1 MDNIAWVSGLPK
13 RVGESPDWGVFKNLS
28 TQLFNSGYSKKELLF
43 MYLSIKCKS
52 IRHVVSFLYLVV
64 SWRYTY
70 ISRLYPFKSS
80 SIVIFIVL
88 EAWNLII
95 TLEMVYNNM
104 ISVFSGSQCNWHQIH
119 IWFHLSHNCYACIFA
134 AAI

>member
-1 MDNIAWVSGLPK
+1 
-13 RVGESPDWGVFKNLS
+13 
-28 TQLFNSGYSKKELLF
+28 

-80 SIVIFIVL
+80 SIAIFIVL
-88 EAWNLII
+88 EAWNVII
-95 TLEMVYNNM
+95 MLEMVFNNNFRVQWQSM
-104 ISVFSGSQCNWHQIH
+104 
-119 IWFHLSHNCYACIFA
+119 
-134 AAI
+134 

>member
-1 MDNIAWVSGLPK
+1 
-13 RVGESPDWGVFKNLS
+13 
-28 TQLFNSGYSKKELLF
+28 

-88 EAWNLII
+88 EAWNVII
-95 TLEMVYNNM
+95 TLEMVFNNM
-104 ISVFSGSQCNWHQIH
+104 ISVFSGSQCNWHEIH
-119 IWFHLSHNCYACIFA
+119 I
-134 AAI
+134 

>member
-1 MDNIAWVSGLPK
+1 
-13 RVGESPDWGVFKNLS
+13 
-28 TQLFNSGYSKKELLF
+28 

-80 SIVIFIVL
+80 SIAIFIVL
-88 EAWNLII
+88 EAWNVII
-95 TLEMVYNNM
+95 MREMVFNNNFRVQWQSM
-104 ISVFSGSQCNWHQIH
+104 
-119 IWFHLSHNCYACIFA
+119 
-134 AAI
+134 

>member
-1 MDNIAWVSGLPK
+1 
-13 RVGESPDWGVFKNLS
+13 
-28 TQLFNSGYSKKELLF
+28 

-88 EAWNLII
+88 EAWNVII
-95 TLEMVYNNM
+95 TLEMVFNNM
-104 ISVFSGSQCNWHQIH
+104 ISVFSVSQCNWHQIH
-119 IWFHLSHNCYACIFA
+119 I
-134 AAI
+134 